1 MEPYVREALAEGLA
15 GWQVTDCRVT
25 MTDCGYA
32 SPGTSAADFRR
43 LTQLVLATALDRAG
57 HVGLRAALGPLAG
70 DAGVDGAG
78 RAGGARPARRPRH
91 AASSR
96 PTA

>member
-1 MEPYVREALAEGLA
+1 MEAYVREALTEGLA

-32 SPGTSAADFRR
+32 SPVTTAADFRR
-43 LTQLVLATALDRAG
+43 LTQLVLDDRARAG
-57 HVGLRAALGPLAG
+57 RDVGLRAARGPRAR

-78 RAGGARPARRPRH
+78 RARPRSAGS
-91 AASSR
+91 AA
-96 PTA
+96 A